1 MSFILLTIILIHCN
15 HCSQRRQPG
24 GSCLRRW
31 QCPTCHHRNFCSQLF
46 QTLALHTLKWVAFT
60 NNPNFTA
67 QKQISV
73 KILPCVRPG
82 VPAPRPPRDATPS
95 AALESVSPS
104 GIAVASN
111 PPDSPGDTLKRGK
124 LISSYQWMMIETF
137 GKSFAIICCVV
148 TSDKM
153 QWTMERLGLP
163 CRLSDVVYFY

>member
-1 MSFILLTIILIHCN
+1 MSEKVTVSHLSSSELLLTALPN
-15 HCSQRRQPG
+15 LGPPYLKM
-24 GSCLRRW
+24 SCLYN
-31 QCPTCHHRNFCSQLF
+31 PS
-46 QTLALHTLKWVAFT
+46 FT
-60 NNPNFTA
+60 V

-82 VPAPRPPRDATPS
+82 VPAPRSPRDATPS

-153 QWTMERLGLP
+153 Q
-163 CRLSDVVYFY
+163 